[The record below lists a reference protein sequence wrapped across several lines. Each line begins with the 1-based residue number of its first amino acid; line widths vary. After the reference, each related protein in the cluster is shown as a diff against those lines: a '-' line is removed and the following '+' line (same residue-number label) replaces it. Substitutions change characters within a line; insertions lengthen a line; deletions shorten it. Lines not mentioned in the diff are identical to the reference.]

1 MQLTTCA
8 CDDNHDS
15 NDMNTL
21 NDSNDRLIIAN
32 DLEAVQVSQ
41 SVTGFKKEP
50 DHRHAGSGIFFRDA
64 GLSDS

>member
-21 NDSNDRLIIAN
+21 IDSNDRLIIAN
-32 DLEAVQVSQ
+32 DLEPVQAV
-41 SVTGFKKEP
+41 K
-50 DHRHAGSGIFFRDA
+50 A
-64 GLSDS
+64 